1 MLNQLAGAIKHT
13 PGLFLRA
20 SFSTYVVAVE
30 VVDGG
35 LAEHGVVL
43 ELTLAEGR
51 SVAGNDDELGLARAD
66 GLDGGLVAKGDLS
79 AQAVSDDL
87 VLACREL
94 TYPDFITSARRELI
108 ESEVLVFLGAI
119 SASVF
124 GNCLVVGKV
133 RRSGPVLAYNRLL
146 EREKSA
152 VEFSKVVQ
160 ASKREDAKVLDPIR
174 ISRRRSSPGPL
185 EPFWLLLACDGIHH
199 MHHPT
204 HVNVGLLLLR
214 CSMLDGEPLNAAVE
228 RV

>member
-1 MLNQLAGAIKHT
+1 MLDQLARANKHT

-20 SFSTYVVAVE
+20 RVSTYVVAVE

-43 ELTLAEGR
+43 ELTLAERG

-66 GLDGGLVAKGDLS
+66 GLDGGLVAEGDLS
-79 AQAVSDDL
+79 AQAVSTCWRRRCYD
-87 VLACREL
+87 E

-124 GNCLVVGKV
+124 GDCLVVGKV
-133 RRSGPVLAYNRLL
+133 RRSGPGLAYNRLL

-152 VEFSKVVQ
+152 GRSSNFRRVS
-160 ASKREDAKVLDPIR
+160 SAKTLVPVGR
-174 ISRRRSSPGPL
+174 SRRRSLFRAPRTVWP
-185 EPFWLLLACDGIHH
+185 LLLECDTHH
-199 MHHPT
+199 MHHQPT
-204 HVNVGLLLLR
+204 QCQLLVFCHCLGFEY
-214 CSMLDGEPLNAAVE
+214 SFT
-228 RV
+228 